1 MWIEQNNGK
10 SALYQQDINL
20 KKEKKKLS
28 KSAEN
33 CIIGDDLKQ
42 IVVQEDDKLYLI
54 ENFGE
59 REKNRIGCRVGCFQQ

>member
-59 REKNRIGCRVGCFQQ
+59 RKSHRM